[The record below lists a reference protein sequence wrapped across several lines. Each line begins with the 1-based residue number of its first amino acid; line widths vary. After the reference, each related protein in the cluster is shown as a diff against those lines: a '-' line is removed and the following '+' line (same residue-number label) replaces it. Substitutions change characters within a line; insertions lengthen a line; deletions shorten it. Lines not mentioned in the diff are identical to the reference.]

1 MSIWEKNNSVCAASR
16 RAFFRRLMP
25 IGVLALLTMLAA
37 GAVARAAD
45 CANPDALGTSR
56 VMSVD
61 ASTTPRVGRKQF
73 PITLPLADKE
83 VVLTFDDGPLPAVTD
98 RVLAALAKEC
108 VHATFF
114 LIGRNAAAN
123 PATVR
128 KIVADGHTVAQHT
141 FLHRLLN
148 KIPDAAAWT
157 EIDKGLAAIQ
167 GAMPETMSVAPF
179 FRFPGFAS
187 NARLLDEL
195 EAKKTV
201 VFGADFW
208 VSDWNPMT
216 PQQELSQLT
225 SRLAAAKRGI
235 ILMHDIHA
243 STAAMLP
250 AFLRYLKAN
259 GYKVVNVVPKA
270 PDTPTPSENQKPPED
285 TTR

>member
-1 MSIWEKNNSVCAASR
+1 MNRQPEMR
-16 RAFFRRLMP
+16 QTAFAGL
-25 IGVLALLTMLAA
+25 VALLIVASSS
-37 GAVARAAD
+37 GAKADD

-61 ASTTPRVGRKQF
+61 AATTPRVGLKQF
-73 PITLPLADKE
+73 TTSLPLADKE

-114 LIGRNAAAN
+114 LIGRNAAAH
-123 PATVR
+123 PDTVR
-128 KIVADGHTVAQHT
+128 KIVADGHTIGQHT
-141 FLHRLLN
+141 FSHRLLDR
-148 KIPDAAAWT
+148 IPETAAWS

-167 GAMPETMSVAPF
+167 QAMPEKATVAPF

-195 EAKKTV
+195 TAKGTV

-225 SRLAAAKRGI
+225 TRLKATKRGI

-250 AFLRYLKAN
+250 DFLRYLKTN
-259 GYKVVNVVPKA
+259 GYKVVSVVPKA
-270 PDTPTPSENQKPPED
+270 PDSPAQ
-285 TTR
+285 